1 MGTSLEHAL
10 TTAFWPVRETE
21 PDVFAAVEKARIR
34 KVARGYDVTL
44 GQPHRATAYR
54 VAALI
59 LGSFAADKDGGYVS
73 VEVRDDSTVRVRS
86 VVRILRPYRVRF
98 EYPDGI
104 KGSQAHRTLAE
115 ARSFADEVAGRGA
128 SIEIEDTQTGQ
139 KWHVA

>member
-1 MGTSLEHAL
+1 VGTSLKHTI
-10 TTAFWPVRETE
+10 TTALAAVETARVRETS
-21 PDVFAAVEKARIR
+21 
-34 KVARGYDVTL
+34 RGYDVRL
-44 GQPHRATAYR
+44 GKPHRATAYR

-98 EYPDGI
+98 EYPDGV
-104 KGSQAHRTLAE
+104 KGSQAHRTLDE

-128 SIEIEDTQTGQ
+128 AVVIEDRQTGQ
-139 KWHVA
+139 RLAV